1 MRKNYTQRLEKLQ
14 KRRLDDQLQKAILSE
29 SFSDVRISESV
40 KYALESMS
48 PIDPNYTKN
57 TYLASENIR
66 NILTKGL
73 NNKGLSVEYRHQG
86 SVETDTHIKLHSDI
100 DILVFTEKYHS
111 MEPPLT
117 PSNPYQGDPLAD
129 LKELRQE
136 CYSVLNST
144 YNQVD
149 NSKPKSIQV
158 FPTNPKRKVDVVP
171 ANWVNTQD
179 YQTTSNEKYR
189 GIHIYN
195 KDDHSRQK
203 DFPFLHIANIKAKD
217 SAVNGGVAKLV
228 RLLKTLKVDADYEIK
243 LSSFEITSIV
253 YGMDNQS
260 LTKPKYQELL
270 LLNEG
275 SRQLDRLINNKQY
288 RESLM
293 SPNGMENV
301 FGTSES
307 KIVELKKLKLEL
319 DELIEDITEELGK
332 QFKRIDETL
341 IYG

>member
-1 MRKNYTQRLEKLQ
+1 MKKNYSQRLEKLK

-29 SFSDVRISESV
+29 SFSDVRINDSV

-66 NILTKGL
+66 NTLTKGL
-73 NNKGLSVEYRHQG
+73 SNKGLSVEYRHQG
-86 SVETDTHIKLHSDI
+86 SVETNTHIKLHSDI
-100 DILVFTEKYHS
+100 DILVFTEKYHN

-117 PSNPYQGDPLAD
+117 PLDPYQGDPLAD
-129 LKELRQE
+129 LRELRQE
-136 CYSVLNST
+136 SYNVLNSI

-149 NSKPKSIQV
+149 NSKAKSIQV

-171 ANWVNTQD
+171 ANWVNTLD

-189 GIHIYN
+189 GVHLYN
-195 KDDHSRQK
+195 KDNHSREK
-203 DFPFLHIANIKAKD
+203 DFPFLHISNVKAKD
-217 SAVNGGVAKLV
+217 SIVTGGLAKLV
-228 RLLKTLKVDADYEIK
+228 RLLKTLKVDADYQID

-253 YGMDNQS
+253 YDMDS
-260 LTKPKYQELL
+260 FTLTKPKYQELL

-275 SRQLDRLINNKQY
+275 SKQLDKLINNKSH
-288 RESLM
+288 RENLM
-293 SPNGMENV
+293 SPNNKEIV

-307 KIVELKKLKLEL
+307 KVVELKKIKLEL
-319 DELIEDITEELGK
+319 DELIEDIIEELGK
-332 QFKRIDETL
+332 QFKRIDENV

>member
-1 MRKNYTQRLEKLQ
+1 MKKNYTQRLEKL
-14 KRRLDDQLQKAILSE
+14 KNRRLDEQLQKAVLSK
-29 SFSDVRISESV
+29 SFSDIRIGESV

-48 PIDPNYTKN
+48 PIDPSYTRN

-66 NILTKGL
+66 NNLTKGL
-73 NNKGLSVEYRHQG
+73 NSKGLIVEYRHQG

-111 MEPPLT
+111 MELPLT
-117 PSNPYQGDPLAD
+117 PSNPYHGDPLAD

-136 CYSVLNST
+136 CYNVLNST

-149 NSKPKSIQV
+149 NSKAKSIQV

-171 ANWVNTQD
+171 ANWVNTED

-189 GIHIYN
+189 GIHIYD
-195 KDDHSRQK
+195 KDNHSRQK
-203 DFPFLHIANIKAKD
+203 DYPFMHIANVKAKN
-217 SAVNGGVAKLV
+217 SLVSGGLAKLV
-228 RLLKTLKVDADYEIK
+228 RLLKTLKVDAEYEIK

-253 YGMDNQS
+253 YAMDNN
-260 LTKPKYQELL
+260 LLNKPKYQELL

-275 SRQLDRLINNKQY
+275 SKQLEKVITNKFY

-293 SPNGMENV
+293 SPNGKENV
-301 FGTSES
+301 FGTSEI
-307 KIVELKKLKLEL
+307 KIIELKKLKLEL
-319 DELIEDITEELGK
+319 DELIEDITEELRM
-332 QFKRIDETL
+332 QFKRIDENI

>member
-1 MRKNYTQRLEKLQ
+1 MKKNYTQRLEKLK

-29 SFSDVRISESV
+29 SFSDVRINDSV

-66 NILTKGL
+66 NNLTKGL
-73 NNKGLSVEYRHQG
+73 SNKGLSVEYRHQG
-86 SVETDTHIKLHSDI
+86 SVETNTHIKLHSDI
-100 DILVFTEKYHS
+100 DILVFTEKYHN

-117 PSNPYQGDPLAD
+117 PLYPYQGDPLAD
-129 LKELRQE
+129 LRELRQE
-136 CYSVLNST
+136 SYNVLNSI

-149 NSKPKSIQV
+149 NSKAKSIQV

-171 ANWVNTQD
+171 ANWINTLD

-189 GIHIYN
+189 GVHLYN
-195 KDDHSRQK
+195 KDNHSREK
-203 DFPFLHIANIKAKD
+203 DFPFLHISNVKAKD
-217 SAVNGGVAKLV
+217 SIVNGGLAKLV
-228 RLLKTLKVDADYEIK
+228 RLLKTLKVDADYQID

-253 YGMDNQS
+253 YDMDNFT

-275 SRQLDRLINNKQY
+275 SKQLDKLINNKSH
-288 RESLM
+288 RENLM
-293 SPNGMENV
+293 SPNNKEVV

-307 KIVELKKLKLEL
+307 KVVELKKLKLEL
-319 DELIEDITEELGK
+319 DELIEDIIEELGK
-332 QFKRIDETL
+332 QFKRIDENV